1 MGPRGELQA
10 VTVELVGCFSRSAL
24 DNIDEGI
31 KSWEVYVRTR
41 SDVTKALDSPD
52 RKSSR
57 GNHVGLRESN
67 RAIKLGA
74 ALAAFSRS
82 ATFTSKNV

>member
-1 MGPRGELQA
+1 MKIHSRRHSRKVTLVDSSSGSQAFRSGVGPRGELQA

-41 SDVTKALDSPD
+41 SDVTKALDSPM
-52 RKSSR
+52 
-57 GNHVGLRESN
+57 G
-67 RAIKLGA
+67 
-74 ALAAFSRS
+74 
-82 ATFTSKNV
+82 

>member
-41 SDVTKALDSPD
+41 SDVAKALNSPM
-52 RKSSR
+52 
-57 GNHVGLRESN
+57 G
-67 RAIKLGA
+67 
-74 ALAAFSRS
+74 
-82 ATFTSKNV
+82 